1 MTPDVLALCGL
12 AATIGFTHTILGP
25 DHYLPFIAMSRAGG
39 WSSRKTII
47 VTVLSGVAHVLSSV
61 LLGALG
67 ITFGI
72 AVFKLENIESV
83 RGALAGWFLLGF
95 GLAYMIWGL
104 RRAIRAPL
112 NSCNDSLMP
121 PNSPFSA
128 WVIFTIFLFGPC
140 EPLIP
145 LLMVP
150 AAQSHWSL
158 AALVSL
164 VFGVTTIL
172 TMTSIVIASV
182 RTVRFAPRLGGRWF
196 ESTARRYGHALAG
209 FVVLVCGAA
218 IKVGL

>member
-39 WSSRKTII
+39 WSTRKTII

-61 LLGALG
+61 LLGAMG
-67 ITFGI
+67 IAFGI
-72 AVFKLENIESV
+72 AVFQLENIESA
-83 RGALAGWFLLGF
+83 RGALAGWLLLGF
-95 GLAYMIWGL
+95 GLAYMIWGV
-104 RRAIRAPL
+104 RRAVRVTLESHDDSPL
-112 NSCNDSLMP
+112 P
-121 PNSPFSA
+121 PSPSFSA
-128 WVIFTIFLFGPC
+128 WIIFTIFLFGPC

-145 LLMVP
+145 ILMVP
-150 AAQSHWSL
+150 AAQSHWSHV
-158 AALVSL
+158 ALVSL

-172 TMTSIVIASV
+172 TMTTIVIASV
-182 RTVRFAPRLGGRWF
+182 QTAGHAPRWGGRWF
-196 ESTARRYGHALAG
+196 ESTARRYGHAFAG